1 MSITVTQFSAN
12 LPAGVTLDATAYPA
26 TSQAIKV
33 LVDLLDA
40 FARTQATF
48 NATAPAG
55 TDVIA
60 VSSGLGNE
68 QTIFWPPGQT
78 TTTAVVRPK
87 TYSLVSFQQSAVTE
101 VYPAIG

>member
-12 LPAGVTLDATAYPA
+12 LPAGLTLNATAYPA
-26 TSQAIKV
+26 ESQAIKV
-33 LVDLLDA
+33 LIDLLDA
-40 FARTQATF
+40 FTAAQATF

-68 QTIFWPPGQT
+68 QTIF
-78 TTTAVVRPK
+78 
-87 TYSLVSFQQSAVTE
+87 
-101 VYPAIG
+101 